1 MNAMMLTCLRQL
13 LVLLSLC
20 CVVPAMA
27 SVVVLDQ
34 HKNNLMSSALILSDP
49 DGVLQFADVERAGAD
64 DRFVPISDVIL
75 GQRRGNIWF
84 KIDMMQLPEVRRHW
98 LLEVQPAL
106 FGKVEYYYRLQD
118 GTLMSKEIGHRT
130 ANRIADVDY
139 HYPVFNLDLPQ
150 AGAYTLYLNIQVDY
164 FPVVAIYAWDTDA
177 FLIAAN
183 DGIVLWG
190 MYVGI
195 FLLLMLSS
203 LWFEKA
209 IGDGVYGSFALYALS
224 CILMTVILN
233 GWVDQYLIREVDWLR
248 NFPFAPLSILMG
260 QWTFIVFFAR
270 FLGLTP
276 QSSKKFSYFLR
287 MTQLNALVFA
297 VAFLVAFM
305 RDASMLALWDWM
317 NWMIDGC
324 FMPVSA
330 LFLIVH
336 TFKKPNGMRKL
347 FMFASMMLVIGFSL
361 HGLQE
366 YGVFVPEEVFK
377 YMPTWGSLFFS
388 LIIFCSISMRY
399 ATLRREKEAAQQTLL
414 DVRLGVEQALEKEVT
429 KKASD
434 LHRATETIEVALQQV
449 RTAHDA
455 QQHFVMTLS
464 REMRVVL
471 QEIDTAVD
479 HVQHA
484 FPVQSVKMQQR
495 IARIG
500 QSSKRLYTLV
510 NDYLTTSRLDVIS
523 HGLNCREMC
532 LLPLVESVVSQAYA
546 LTEGRT
552 IRVIHDHSAKTVWAD
567 EDLLRLVLSSLIDN
581 AIKYTDKETL
591 IEVHLLSVRGGVMID
606 VVDYGDGIPDDER
619 KLVFERYYRGRATA
633 GTGGTGLGLHLA
645 RSLMRLHQ
653 GDLILVDTPQT
664 QCRFSVFL
672 PDKPEPD

>member
-1 MNAMMLTCLRQL
+1 MSAMMFACIRQL
-13 LVLLSLC
+13 FMLLLLSWMM
-20 CVVPAMA
+20 PALA

-34 HKNNLMSSALILSDP
+34 AKNNLMSSALILSDP
-49 DGVLQFADVERAGAD
+49 DGKLQFADVERAEAD
-64 DRFVPISDVIL
+64 DRFVPVSDLIL
-75 GQRRGNIWF
+75 GQRRGNIWL
-84 KIDMMQLPEVRRHW
+84 KINMMQLPEAQRQW

-106 FGKVEYYYRLQD
+106 FGKVAYYYRQHD
-118 GTLMSKEIGHRT
+118 GQLIMKEAGQRSAHHIGD
-130 ANRIADVDY
+130 IDY
-139 HYPVFNLDLPQ
+139 HYPVFMLDLPQ

-164 FPVVAIYAWDTDA
+164 FPVVGIYAWDTDA
-177 FLIAAN
+177 FFVAAN

-209 IGDGVYGSFALYALS
+209 IGDGIYGSFALYALS
-224 CILMTVILN
+224 CILMTVTLN
-233 GWVDQYLIREVDWLR
+233 GWVDQYLVPEIAWLR
-248 NFPFAPLSILMG
+248 TFPFAPLSILMG
-260 QWTFIVFFAR
+260 QLTFIVFFAR
-270 FLGLTP
+270 FLGLTSE
-276 QSSKKFSYFLR
+276 SSKKFSYFLR
-287 MTQLNALVFA
+287 VMQLNALVFT

-305 RDASMLALWDWM
+305 LDASMLELWDWM
-317 NWMIDGC
+317 NWTLDGC

-330 LFLIVH
+330 VFLIVH

-347 FMFASMMLVIGFSL
+347 FMFASLMLVIGFSI

-366 YGVFVPEEVFK
+366 YGVLVLDEVFK

-399 ATLRREKEAAQQTLL
+399 AAVRRDKETAQQALL
-414 DVRLGVEQALEKEVT
+414 DVQLGVEQALEKEVT

-479 HVQHA
+479 HIQRA

-523 HGLNCREMC
+523 HGLNCREIC
-532 LLPLVESVVSQAYA
+532 LLPLVEGVVSQAYA

-567 EDLLRLVLSSLIDN
+567 EDLLRLVLSSLVDN

-606 VVDYGDGIPDDER
+606 VVDYGEGIPEDER

-672 PDKPEPD
+672 PDKLESD